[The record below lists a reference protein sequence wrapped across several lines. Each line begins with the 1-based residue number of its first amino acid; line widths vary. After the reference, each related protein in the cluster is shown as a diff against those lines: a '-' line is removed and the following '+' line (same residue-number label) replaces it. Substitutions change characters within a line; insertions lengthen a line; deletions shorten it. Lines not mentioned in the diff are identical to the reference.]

1 MDNRSIIE
9 IKGLHVFANHGV
21 LDFEKKDGQEFIV
34 DAKLYC
40 NLCKPAFDDSINSS
54 TNYAAVCE
62 TINDYMKSTTFDLIE
77 KVAYELTKEILITY
91 PLVDEVDITL
101 HKPNAPIQLEFDDVM
116 VNISNRWNRVY
127 LSIGSNMGDKKEYIR
142 TALCKLEDSKYI
154 RSIIPSSLIETE
166 PYGYANQ
173 DKFINGA
180 ISLQTVFNP
189 YELLAFLH
197 EIEND
202 CNRVR
207 EIHWGPRTLDLDI
220 IFYNDLIM
228 DDPELLIPHVDMANR
243 EFVLKPL
250 MELCPNY
257 VNQRNGL
264 TVRQMYERLEK

>member
-21 LDFEKKDGQEFIV
+21 LEEEKRSGQEFIV
-34 DAKLYC
+34 DAKLYS
-40 NLCKPAFDDSINSS
+40 NLCKPAFEDSINSS
-54 TNYAAVCE
+54 TNYASVCE
-62 TINDYMKSTTFDLIE
+62 TISNYMKSRTFDLIE
-77 KVAYELTKEILITY
+77 KVSYELTKEILITY

-101 HKPNAPIQLEFDDVM
+101 HKPNAPIELEFDDVM
-116 VNISNRWNRVY
+116 VNISNIWNRVY
-127 LSIGSNMGDKKEYIR
+127 LSIGSNMGDKKEYIH

-154 RSIIPSSLIETE
+154 KNVRPSSLIETE
-166 PYGYANQ
+166 PYGYVNQ

-189 YELLAFLH
+189 YELLSFLH

>member
-40 NLCKPAFDDSINSS
+40 NLCKPAFEDSINSS
-54 TNYAAVCE
+54 TNYASVCE
-62 TINDYMKSTTFDLIE
+62 TISNYMKSRTFDLIE
-77 KVAYELTKEILITY
+77 KVSYELTKEILITY

-101 HKPNAPIQLEFDDVM
+101 HKPNAPIELEFDDVM
-116 VNISNRWNRVY
+116 VNISNMWNRVY
-127 LSIGSNMGDKKEYIR
+127 LSIGSNMGDKKEYIH

-154 RSIIPSSLIETE
+154 KNVRPSSLIETE
-166 PYGYANQ
+166 PYGYVNQ

-189 YELLAFLH
+189 YELLSFLH

>member
-21 LDFEKKDGQEFIV
+21 LEEEKRSGQEFIV
-34 DAKLYC
+34 DAKLYS
-40 NLCKPAFDDSINSS
+40 NLCKPAFEDSINSS
-54 TNYAAVCE
+54 TNYASVCE
-62 TINDYMKSTTFDLIE
+62 TISNYMKSRTFDLIE
-77 KVAYELTKEILITY
+77 KVSYELTKEILITY

-101 HKPNAPIQLEFDDVM
+101 HKPNAPIELEFDDVM
-116 VNISNRWNRVY
+116 VNISNMWNRVY
-127 LSIGSNMGDKKEYIR
+127 LSIGSNMGDKKEYIH

-154 RSIIPSSLIETE
+154 KNVRPSSLIETE
-166 PYGYANQ
+166 PYGYVNQ

-189 YELLAFLH
+189 YELLSFLH

>member
-21 LDFEKKDGQEFIV
+21 LEEEKRSGQEFIV
-34 DAKLYC
+34 DAKLYS
-40 NLCKPAFDDSINSS
+40 NLCKPAFEDSINSS
-54 TNYAAVCE
+54 TNYASVCE
-62 TINDYMKSTTFDLIE
+62 TISNYMKSRTFDLIE
-77 KVAYELTKEILITY
+77 KVSYELTKEILITY

-101 HKPNAPIQLEFDDVM
+101 HKPNAPIELEFDDVM
-116 VNISNRWNRVY
+116 VNISNMWNRIY
-127 LSIGSNMGDKKEYIR
+127 LSIGSNMGDKKEYIH
-142 TALCKLEDSKYI
+142 TALCKLEDSQYI
-154 RSIIPSSLIETE
+154 KNVRPSSLIETE
-166 PYGYANQ
+166 PYGYVNQ

-189 YELLAFLH
+189 YELLSFLH